1 MSLLNNVTLQM
12 VNLQLIPELENNVNS
27 LICGSI

>member
-27 LICGSI
+27 LICSSI